1 MQSTLQTPFNAA
13 QVEILKIFSQ
23 GLTDEQTEDLRQIL
37 IAFRFKLLDEH
48 VEHVAKQKGLTL
60 EQLNKASHGYLRT
73 TYQSKKQV
81 NLSQAGH
88 ESGH

>member
-1 MQSTLQTPFNAA
+1 MATTLQTPFNAA
-13 QVEILKIFSQ
+13 QVEILKLFSQ

-48 VEHVAKQKGLTL
+48 AEQVAKRKGLTL
-60 EQLNKASHGYLRT
+60 EQVNEASQGHFRT
-73 TYQSKKQV
+73 TYRSKKQE
-81 NLSQAGH
+81 NLSKTGH